1 MEYLGYLAT
10 ILVITSFMVK
20 EIIMLR
26 ALNTIGAVLFCY
38 YAMLIESMPV
48 LLTNAL
54 IGAINIYHLS
64 KLNKQQK
71 E

>member
-1 MEYLGYLAT
+1 MEYIGYLAT

-20 EIIMLR
+20 KIIMLR
-26 ALNTIGAVLFCY
+26 ALNTIGALLFCY

-48 LLTNAL
+48 LFTNVL

-64 KLNKQQK
+64 KLNKQQQ
-71 E
+71 